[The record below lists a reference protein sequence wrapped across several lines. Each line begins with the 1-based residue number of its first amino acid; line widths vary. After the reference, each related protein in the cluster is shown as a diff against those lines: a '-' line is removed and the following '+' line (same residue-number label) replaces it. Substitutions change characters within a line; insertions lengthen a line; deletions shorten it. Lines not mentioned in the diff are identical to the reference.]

1 MMKNYI
7 RTFSLA
13 ILSILSMDSSAQ
25 LPNGSIAPDFTAT
38 DINGVEYNLYE
49 LLDAGNVVILDFFA
63 TWCGPCW
70 SYRETG
76 ILDNI
81 WNTYGP
87 NGTGDVYIFT
97 LESDGST
104 NTADLYGTGSNTI
117 GDWVTGTPFPIFD
130 NVQSIFNAYGNTYY
144 PTIYTVCPDHTLVE
158 SGQATF
164 QSFVNTIFT
173 TCDIDPP
180 VCAILDI
187 SPGPQLACNPLTNT
201 YTQQL
206 VLSYENPPSLGVFN
220 VNGTLHAITNSPQL
234 ISLANT
240 PANSETVDVE
250 IFVNT
255 EETCSANCQNCYTQR
270 DPCCALIRLQ
280 YVNPNS
286 NVIKVKNTSDCGGDI
301 SEWGVSSNGVYNS
314 FDELSGSQNLYLD
327 AGEELQLA
335 WVDWDADETFGDLS
349 LYGPTNVLMDYIQWG
364 GSGNLNE
371 SVSSSLG
378 FWEAG
383 TFVNALPPF
392 EYIGDGAHG
401 YEVWT
406 GADIPCDVL
415 DVEVVSH
422 TECNPATGDYSVS
435 FTVEYTGAPESGGFS
450 VNGNLIVLQE
460 SGSTYVIDIPSN
472 GTWLNLDVS
481 FEDEPAC
488 SFFLGNA
495 VYGPSYCY
503 VDQGCPTDLNGD
515 GSITVADVLAILS
528 EFGCTLN
535 CSYDVNGDT
544 SITVSDVLDIL
555 STFGDLCE

>member
-206 VLSYENPPSLGVFN
+206 VLSYENPPSFGVFN
-220 VNGTLHAITNSPQL
+220 VNGSLHAITNSPQL

-255 EETCSANCQNCYTQR
+255 EETCSANSLNCYTQR

-301 SEWGVSSNGVYNS
+301 SEWGVFSNGVYNS

-335 WVDWDADETFGDLS
+335 WINWDADETFGDLS

-422 TECNPATGDYSVS
+422 TECNPATGDYAVS
-435 FTVEYTGAPESGGFS
+435 FTVDYTGAPESGGFS

-535 CSYDVNGDT
+535 CSYDVNGDN

>member
-1 MMKNYI
+1 M
-7 RTFSLA
+7 TLSL
-13 ILSILSMDSSAQ
+13 SAQ

-38 DINGVEYNLYE
+38 DINGVQYNLYD

-63 TWCGPCW
+63 TWCTPCW

-87 NGTGDVYIFT
+87 NGTGDVYVFS

-104 NTADLYGTGSNTI
+104 NSADLYGTGSNTV

-130 NVQSIFNAYGNTYY
+130 NVQNIFNAYGNSYF
-144 PTIYTVCPDHTLVE
+144 PTIYTVCPDHTLYE
-158 SGQATF
+158 SGQASF
-164 QSFVNTIFT
+164 QGLVNTIYT
-173 TCDIDPP
+173 TCDVEPP

-187 SPGPQLACNPLTNT
+187 SPGEQLACNPLTNT

-206 VLSYENPPSLGVFN
+206 VLSYENPPSSGFFN
-220 VNGTLHAITNSPQL
+220 VNGTFHAISNSPQL

-240 PANSETVDVE
+240 PANSEVVDVE

-255 EETCSANCQNCYTQR
+255 EETCSASCLNCYTQR

-286 NVIKVKNTSDCGGDI
+286 NVIKVKNTSGCGGDI
-301 SEWGVSSNGVYNS
+301 SDWGVYSNGVYTS
-314 FDELSGSQNLYLD
+314 FDEISGGQNLYLD
-327 AGEELQLA
+327 AGEVLQLA
-335 WVDWDADETFGDLS
+335 WINWSADETFGDLQ

-364 GSGNLNE
+364 GSGSLNE
-371 SVSSSLG
+371 AISSSLG

-392 EYIGDGAHG
+392 EYIGDGSHG
-401 YEVWT
+401 YEFWT
-406 GADIPCDVL
+406 GADIPCDIL
-415 DVEVVSH
+415 NVEVVSY
-422 TECNPATGDYSVS
+422 TDCNPATGDYSVS
-435 FTVEYTGAPESGGFS
+435 FTVDYTGAPESGGVS
-450 VNGNLIVLQE
+450 VNGNSLVLQE
-460 SGSTYVIDIPSN
+460 SGSTYVIDAPSN
-472 GTWLNLDVS
+472 GAWLNIVVS

-495 VYGPSYCY
+495 VYGPSDCY
-503 VDQGCPTDLNGD
+503 VDQGCPTDLTGD

-528 EFGCTLN
+528 EFGCTSN
-535 CSYDVNGDT
+535 CSYDVNGDN

-555 STFGDLCE
+555 STFGDICE